1 MVTKERARPS
11 FIVCLGRWQVAPQLR
26 EVASHVRRIRPGLP
40 KRPPFTKKGR
50 RVLYDVRK
58 LDAWMEERE

>member
-1 MVTKERARPS
+1 MCVAFARGCRS
-11 FIVCLGRWQVAPQLR
+11 A
-26 EVASHVRRIRPGLP
+26 
-40 KRPPFTKKGR
+40 PPFTKKGR